1 MPSSLQFSTSPSTF
15 DTPQITRKSI
25 ASPPAKKQKMSLTQ
39 TYYLAHTARGKLS
52 KEAAKADHDLRKL
65 VGHANLLDGLMLDLA
80 DAEREQESWF
90 NQTVKGAAKASEETE
105 KPKHIQWA
113 DSIPEEAID
122 DEDWD
127 AEASDNESDSDDDD
141 EEEIFHAK
149 RMPLRRTNASTTVN
163 AMEIDEDEDEDMED
177 DEGFE
182 EDLTLTRTSSNHPP
196 ELLHETDSES
206 EDESM
211 PPSPPTPE
219 MQFGSLSEKQR
230 QAIATTS
237 FYPSIPAKSDAPH
250 LTSSEQDSFFDEGFY
265 IPQRQQQS
273 LVSAISVY

>member
-1 MPSSLQFSTSPSTF
+1 MSPSTI
-15 DTPQITRKSI
+15 DTPQITRTPT

-52 KEAAKADHDLRKL
+52 KEAAKADHDLRIL

-90 NQTVKGAAKASEETE
+90 NQTVKGAAKASEESE

-122 DEDWD
+122 EEDWD
-127 AEASDNESDSDDDD
+127 AEASDNESDSDD
-141 EEEIFHAK
+141 EEEVSYAQP
-149 RMPLRRTNASTTVN
+149 MPISRTNTSTTVT
-163 AMEIDEDEDEDMED
+163 AMEIDEEDDDMED
-177 DEGFE
+177 DDDFE

-196 ELLHETDSES
+196 ELLHESDSES

-211 PPSPPTPE
+211 PPSPPAPE
-219 MQFGSLSEKQR
+219 MHFDTLSEKQR

-237 FYPSIPAKSDAPH
+237 FYPSIPIKSDVASI
-250 LTSSEQDSFFDEGFY
+250 TASDQDSFFEEGFY
-265 IPQRQQQS
+265 IPQRQQG